1 VSVIQLLLQN
11 SILEKFVPSR
21 YRPLDETIIQGEETN
36 QLIQRAE
43 KLLDDLIEQPASTM
57 RFKKT
62 FTNHSPEFQ
71 VTLKINKKRI
81 WLLLA
86 DTSRSPTTYK
96 KRIVIECY
104 RKYIKSK
111 DGRGKCT
118 MSYIWYR
125 NGGQTTLRNIKTSRL
140 FQSLFYKIDLL
151 DDILLTQLI
160 GAQRKQSS
168 LDSLS
173 PQVGSNAKNQ
183 EEILIEIQRFIQY
196 KKHVDTDQLID
207 TRVESLINQ
216 LKEVVV
222 DYALLEVEERHIIK
236 RIIRQDLPN
245 LLQSYTSLSV
255 QDQIIHKESVFIA
268 LSKMEVKVKDLLKQI
283 RTTKN
288 RRMEYLIKLN
298 QKRYP

>member
-1 VSVIQLLLQN
+1 MSVIQLLLQN

-216 LKEVVV
+216 LKEVGV